1 MKARQRHRVLFAWIA
16 ATTLL
21 ASPVHAQ
28 LDDLFRATGN
38 ASTASPDVADVAPQ
52 ASKPARQTQTPPPAA
67 QKASQPPSST
77 KASAAKAHQDKVVIY
92 TTPTCPHCIR
102 ALKHMN
108 DRKIAYV
115 QKDVQHDQANRA
127 ELKQMGGRGVPHI
140 LMGDTVMVGF
150 SPQSFDQKYGAWRA
164 EAGTAR

>member
-1 MKARQRHRVLFAWIA
+1 MKVFPSRSILVACA
-16 ATTLL
+16 AAAALL
-21 ASPVHAQ
+21 ILPAHAQ
-28 LDDLFRATGN
+28 LDDLFRAPGN
-38 ASTASPDVADVAPQ
+38 ASTASADVADVAPE

-67 QKASQPPSST
+67 QKASQPAFTT
-77 KASAAKAHQDKVVIY
+77 KASAAKAHVDKVVIY

-127 ELKQMGGRGVPHI
+127 EFKQIGGRGVPHI
-140 LMGDTVMVGF
+140 LMGSTVMVGF
-150 SPQSFDQKYGAWRA
+150 SPQNFDQKYGAWRA
-164 EAGTAR
+164 EAGTVR

>member
-1 MKARQRHRVLFAWIA
+1 MKVFPSRGILFACA
-16 ATTLL
+16 AAAALLTLS
-21 ASPVHAQ
+21 AHAQ
-28 LDDLFRATGN
+28 LDDLFRAPGN
-38 ASTASPDVADVAPQ
+38 TPPTTQDAADAQPK
-52 ASKPARQTQTPPPAA
+52 ASKPARQAEAPQQAA
-67 QKASQPPSST
+67 MKTAQAASPST
-77 KASAAKAHQDKVVIY
+77 APAAKAPHDKVVIY

-127 ELKQMGGRGVPHI
+127 EFKAIGGRGVPHI

-150 SPQSFDQKYGAWRA
+150 SPQNFDHKYGAWRA
-164 EAGTAR
+164 EAGATR